1 MIIMGI
7 VKLIFN
13 WIFELKILL
22 FMIDVYIDR
31 DFIFVV

>member
-13 WIFELKILL
+13 GIFELKILL
-22 FMIDVYIDR
+22 FKIDVYIDR